1 MAENPSDI
9 IGKNT
14 TVRGEVTGS
23 DPLVVNGR
31 VEGEIRLDSEL
42 LVAAG
47 GAVDA
52 AVTASTVRVE
62 GALRGTVA
70 ALERITLRPGADV
83 EGELR
88 APQVVIEADAR
99 FNGTLL
105 MDVELPA
112 ELVGDARQAN
122 R

>member
-1 MAENPSDI
+1 MAANPSDI

-14 TVRGEVTGS
+14 TIRGEVTGS
-23 DPLVVNGR
+23 DPLLVNGR
-31 VEGEIRLDSEL
+31 IEGEIRLDAEL
-42 LVAAG
+42 FIAAG
-47 GAVDA
+47 AAVDA

-62 GALRGTVA
+62 GNLRGTVTA
-70 ALERITLRPGADV
+70 VERITLRPGCEV

-105 MDVELPA
+105 MDIELPD
-112 ELVGDARQAN
+112 ELVGPAR
-122 R
+122 